1 MQLYERYAVI
11 VVMRTSPYAREL
23 ELIEPDSVKSFT
35 AAQCRAARA
44 LLNWS
49 QAKLSVLSN
58 VGITTLGDFERET
71 RMPCDHLLRD
81 IRSVLE
87 GAGIEFIAERSG
99 GLGLRLATVNRYAE
113 APTADVQP
121 SIARRDDSTPAQPV
135 L

>member
-1 MQLYERYAVI
+1 
-11 VVMRTSPYAREL
+11 MRTSPYAREL
-23 ELIEPDSVKSFT
+23 EFIEPDSVKSFT

-44 LLNWS
+44 FLNWS

-58 VGITTLGDFERET
+58 VGITTLGD
-71 RMPCDHLLRD
+71 
-81 IRSVLE
+81 
-87 GAGIEFIAERSG
+87 FIAERSG

>member
-1 MQLYERYAVI
+1 ME
-11 VVMRTSPYAREL
+11 TSPHADEL
-23 ELIEPDSVKSFT
+23 ELIDSVKSTFT

-99 GLGLRLATVNRYAE
+99 GLGLRLGAVNRYGKAPIAE
-113 APTADVQP
+113 VQP
-121 SIARRDDSTPAQPV
+121 STARRDDSPPAQPV

>member
-1 MQLYERYAVI
+1 MKSL
-11 VVMRTSPYAREL
+11 PGDL
-23 ELIEPDSVKSFT
+23 ELIEPDVVKIPFT

-58 VGITTLGDFERET
+58 VGMTTLGDFERET
-71 RMPCDHLLRD
+71 RMPCDHLVRD

-87 GAGIEFIAERSG
+87 GAGIEFITERSG
-99 GLGLRLATVNRYAE
+99 GLGLRLAAVNRYGKAPTAE
-113 APTADVQP
+113 APP
-121 SIARRDDSTPAQPV
+121 SSVRRDDSAPAQPG

>member
-1 MQLYERYAVI
+1 MATPSYAVEFE
-11 VVMRTSPYAREL
+11 VD
-23 ELIEPDSVKSFT
+23 EPDSVRSTFT

-87 GAGIEFIAERSG
+87 GAGVEFIAEKG
-99 GLGLRLATVNRYAE
+99 GGPGVRLAAGNRYGKLTAE
-113 APTADVQP
+113 LRPPPVGRGDSAPTQRAP
-121 SIARRDDSTPAQPV
+121 
-135 L
+135 

>member
-1 MQLYERYAVI
+1 MKS
-11 VVMRTSPYAREL
+11 SPYADEL
-23 ELIEPDSVKSFT
+23 DLIDPDLGKSTFT

-87 GAGIEFIAERSG
+87 GAGIEFIAEGSG

>member
-1 MQLYERYAVI
+1 ME
-11 VVMRTSPYAREL
+11 TSPYAHEL
-23 ELIEPDSVKSFT
+23 ELIDPDSVKSTFT

-87 GAGIEFIAERSG
+87 GAGIEFFAERGG

-113 APTADVQP
+113 APTAEVQP